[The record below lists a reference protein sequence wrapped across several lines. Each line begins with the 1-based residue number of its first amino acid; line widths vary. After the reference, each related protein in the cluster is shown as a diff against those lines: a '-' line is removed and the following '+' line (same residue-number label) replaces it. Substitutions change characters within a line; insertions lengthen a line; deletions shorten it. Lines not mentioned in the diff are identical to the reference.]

1 MGILMMKTM
10 MKTTIIR
17 KIVKLPILVFSMYFL
32 ISSLGNVFSE
42 DQTVLIPFGAFDPS
56 FDTPTENWYEPP
68 AISIQKGDTVTWTNI
83 DREGHTVTS
92 GEGPGRFEWM
102 GDDKFGEPTGYFES
116 GRFMKGDSWSFT
128 FNEEGIFSYFCTIH
142 PWMEGVVIVGESI
155 PDYPHDASG
164 NKIEKFP
171 LIEITSDGLVELDLT
186 WEPHII
192 KTNEIISFVYQ
203 TYDPF
208 TNSNLDKM
216 NYDFILIQNG
226 KEVFRDEGL
235 TQIGGDYRKYIFEEP
250 GTLEIRFE
258 NIQSWGTSEIQSI
271 ARVPVDDPSLRS
283 IMFTTIVYENPDKL
297 TTDEIVIQP
306 AKRLELQ
313 YEILVAII
321 VVPSGLAVVA
331 VVMMVYGK
339 GKAN

>member
-1 MGILMMKTM
+1 
-10 MKTTIIR
+10 
-17 KIVKLPILVFSMYFL
+17 
-32 ISSLGNVFSE
+32 
-42 DQTVLIPFGAFDPS
+42 
-56 FDTPTENWYEPP
+56 
-68 AISIQKGDTVTWTNI
+68 
-83 DREGHTVTS
+83 
-92 GEGPGRFEWM
+92 
-102 GDDKFGEPTGYFES
+102 
-116 GRFMKGDSWSFT
+116 
-128 FNEEGIFSYFCTIH
+128 
-142 PWMEGVVIVGESI
+142 
-155 PDYPHDASG
+155 
-164 NKIEKFP
+164 
-171 LIEITSDGLVELDLT
+171 
-186 WEPHII
+186 
-192 KTNEIISFVYQ
+192 
-203 TYDPF
+203 
-208 TNSNLDKM
+208 M

-283 IMFTTIVYENPDKL
+283 IMFTTIVYENPNKL

-313 YEILVAII
+313 YEILIAII

-339 GKAN
+339 GKAK